1 MPPLHVRTPLLESRP
16 LSHASGATVWV
27 KMESVQP
34 TGSFKIRGIG
44 HACQTYVERGATR
57 LVASSGGNAG
67 LAVAYAGRKLG
78 VPVTVVV
85 PESTTDRA
93 QSLIRAEEAQV
104 IVAGDTWNEAHE
116 HAQRRMS
123 DDAAYLHP
131 FDDPLLWDGHA
142 SIVREIAE
150 AGVTPD
156 VVVVSVGGGGL
167 FCGVVQGLRDQG
179 WADVPVV
186 AVETQGSHSLR
197 AALDAGAPVRLDGI
211 TSVATSLG
219 AKQVGAQTFALAQ
232 EHPTESVVVS
242 DATAV
247 DACVRVLDDHR
258 QLVEPACGAAL
269 AVAYDGHPALPA
281 GGTVVVIGCGGAG
294 VTRRTLQ
301 EWQKRVATPQPEEG
315 A

>member
-1 MPPLHVRTPLLESRP
+1 MPPLHARTPLLESRP
-16 LSHASGATVWV
+16 LSHASGASVWV

-34 TGSFKIRGIG
+34 AGSFKIRGIG

-67 LAVAYAGRKLG
+67 LAVAYAGRRLG
-78 VPVTVVV
+78 VPVAVVV
-85 PESTTDRA
+85 PESTTERA
-93 QSLIRAEEAQV
+93 KSLIRDEEAEV
-104 IVAGDTWNEAHE
+104 IVAGETWNEAHE

-150 AGVTPD
+150 AGVAPD
-156 VVVVSVGGGGL
+156 AVVVSVGGGGL
-167 FCGVVQGLRDQG
+167 FCGVVQGLRAQG

-186 AVETQGSHSLR
+186 AVETRGSHSLR
-197 AALDAGAPVRLDGI
+197 AALDAGSPVRLDGI

-219 AKQVGAQTFALAQ
+219 AKAVGAQTFALAQ
-232 EHPTESVVVS
+232 AHPTESVVVP
-242 DATAV
+242 DTAAV
-247 DACVRVLDDHR
+247 DACVRFLDDHR

-269 AVAYDGHPALPA
+269 AVAYDGHDALPTE
-281 GGTVVVIGCGGAG
+281 GTVVVIGCGGAG
-294 VTRRTLQ
+294 VTRAKLQ
-301 EWQKRVATPQPEEG
+301 QWQAAQ